1 MQLEELRA
9 YAARRGWIVVSEH
22 VDHGVSGSKDKRP
35 ELDALNA
42 KVQRGGVDVVLVWMF
57 SRFAR
62 SVRQL
67 VTALEEY
74 RGLCVDF
81 VSVSEAIDTTTAAG
95 KLLFHVIG
103 AVDEFFLDVLK
114 ENTRAGLAS
123 ARRRGKRLGR
133 PRVKVDVDEA
143 RRMIASGLS
152 QRATAKALGLP
163 LGTLQNALAR
173 AA

>member
-1 MQLEELRA
+1 MATSTRVALYCRVSTTDQNPTMQLEELRA

-42 KVQRGGVDVVLVWMF
+42 KVQRGGVDVVLVWKF

-103 AVDEFFLDVLK
+103 AVDLLDEDDGDVC
-114 ENTRAGLAS
+114 GP
-123 ARRRGKRLGR
+123 RGRN
-133 PRVKVDVDEA
+133 
-143 RRMIASGLS
+143 
-152 QRATAKALGLP
+152 Q
-163 LGTLQNALAR
+163 
-173 AA
+173 